1 MDSYLSIEEIVKLV
15 NILIKKGQGRKLRG
29 YIIIETLCLHY
40 KWAHLTKPDSN
51 GKGGIT
57 AGLILVC

>member
-40 KWAHLTKPDSN
+40 KWGHLTKPDSN
-51 GKGGIT
+51 GKG
-57 AGLILVC
+57 A